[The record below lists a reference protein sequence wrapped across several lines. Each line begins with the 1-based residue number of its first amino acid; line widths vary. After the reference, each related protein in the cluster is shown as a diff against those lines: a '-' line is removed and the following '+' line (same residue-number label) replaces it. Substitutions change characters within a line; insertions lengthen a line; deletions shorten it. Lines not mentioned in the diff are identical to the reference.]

1 MQCIAV
7 ATCLIVRPLCF
18 DRYYHLLKQGFKVLW
33 PSGDSY
39 TVQERTHAH
48 HSLICLATDLSMLRL
63 FESFLENAP
72 QLVLQLYIV
81 LVHQESSVMQCKWK
95 QKAKF
100 CAYS

>member
-1 MQCIAV
+1 MQCIVV
-7 ATCLIVRPLCF
+7 ATSLILRLLCF
-18 DRYYHLLKQGFKVLW
+18 DRYYHLLKQGYKVLW
-33 PSGDSY
+33 SDGDFY

-48 HSLICLATDLSMLRL
+48 RSLICLATDLSMLRL

-81 LVHQESSVMQCKWK
+81 LVHQDWSAKQCKWN